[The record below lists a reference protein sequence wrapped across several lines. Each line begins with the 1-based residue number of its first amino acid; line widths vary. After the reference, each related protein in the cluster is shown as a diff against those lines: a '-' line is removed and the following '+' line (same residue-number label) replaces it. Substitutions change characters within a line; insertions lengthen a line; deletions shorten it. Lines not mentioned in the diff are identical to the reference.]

1 MHTYIYGQCRRKKC
15 HVCTGCARERHAP
28 HSAAAATPLAVLE
41 EQPAHLPRAT
51 RAHGA
56 LVRTASWCRLS
67 PSKATTLLSR
77 SSDGNAPSQPEV
89 KKANPT
95 RSPPRKYTL
104 YFKQQLLRTQHQ
116 GEGPAERSLGP
127 QTVRHKPLISSS
139 ESCTRLVMRGQQST
153 LPALDGSH
161 HRRVVGD
168 TSPRATVRPLAPN
181 KRVAI
186 LNKPLTARDH
196 TARLQAGQQQLLPT
210 QPEHQGAPNV
220 PPLHTFAVQRNRYLP
235 AVSSHFQRWASSA
248 LRALISP
255 APLWLHECG

>member
-1 MHTYIYGQCRRKKC
+1 MGSAARASATHRTPRLLPPHLQYWKSSPRIC
-15 HVCTGCARERHAP
+15 HVPREHMALSCALRAG
-28 HSAAAATPLAVLE
+28 AASR
-41 EQPAHLPRAT
+41 PAR
-51 RAHGA
+51 
-56 LVRTASWCRLS
+56 
-67 PSKATTLLSR
+67 ATTLLSR
-77 SSDGNAPSQPEV
+77 SSESNAPSQPEV
-89 KKANPT
+89 KKPFHL
-95 RSPPRKYTL
+95 KYTL

>member
-1 MHTYIYGQCRRKKC
+1 MHIYIYGQCR
-15 HVCTGCARERHAP
+15 ARERHAP
-28 HSAAAATPLAVLE
+28 HSAAAAAPLAVLE

-56 LVRTASWCRLS
+56 LVRTARC
-67 PSKATTLLSR
+67 AASR
-77 SSDGNAPSQPEV
+77 PARRRRQQPEGSDALLQRKQRTFTARS
-89 KKANPT
+89 KKSNPT